1 MVPFTIFLK
10 FSGSKFFYSMTT
22 ERLHYFFGL
31 DIIDNE
37 RAWKRKIEGEENQT
51 DRESWRLM
59 AKLCFHFYLPTK
71 TTRFLTFCVYHIHN
85 SRTSSQDIL
94 NYRFGYLFFYQDIQK
109 TYINF
114 FKSHFLLYLHVSVS
128 SYVSCISSSNK
139 FLNAKK
145 QKKTEIQF
153 NVTRI

>member
-1 MVPFTIFLK
+1 
-10 FSGSKFFYSMTT
+10 
-22 ERLHYFFGL
+22 
-31 DIIDNE
+31 
-37 RAWKRKIEGEENQT
+37 
-51 DRESWRLM
+51 M

-139 FLNAKK
+139 FLNV
-145 QKKTEIQF
+145 KKTEKKLKF
-153 NVTRI
+153 NLMSLGFNGQNFQVPSRTLNRVATVILIDQCSVVQRTVYS